1 MLLELQLSDLFLS
14 AQGIGF
20 LFDVVQLQLLLHLIA
35 LLLQLE
41 LVELPLRLVQL
52 LRTEW
57 CGETGVTGFL
67 LPQLVELSL
76 RLIEFLGTLEIFQL
90 FALLEC
96 IDLFLLGHVRWLCA
110 KRSVA
115 AQQAVG
121 ARSHVDR
128 RRLAVMGLRTCIE
141 GRQSTRG
148 ATEGN
153 ALDSSAC

>member
-110 KRSVA
+110 KLIS
-115 AQQAVG
+115 
-121 ARSHVDR
+121 R
-128 RRLAVMGLRTCIE
+128 RPAG
-141 GRQSTRG
+141 GRRQKPRG
-148 ATEGN
+148 QKKTGSNGPAYLHRG
-153 ALDSSAC
+153 SSKHTWCN